1 MGRAIDMERDID
13 ELKAKVKQL
22 EDALDTIVNSVGD
35 MDEKSSK
42 VTHVDLVDKKSKKE
56 NNSGKK
62 TNNKT
67 ASRASKLSS
76 NGASNDKTKTG

>member
-56 NNSGKK
+56 NNS
-62 TNNKT
+62 
-67 ASRASKLSS
+67 
-76 NGASNDKTKTG
+76 